1 MKPKDI
7 LTKELLELEYIQNKM
22 SILKIARKYNIPSTT
37 SVSQALDRFE
47 LKRERIHKGLH
58 HVTKEWLY
66 EKYVTENLSLRSINK
81 LLGRKNRSDVSKLL
95 KKYEIPIR
103 ENSDTKI
110 WRDAAFAKRSFG
122 ELTGQYVSLLRSNAD
137 LRDLKFEVTGE
148 FLYQLYLD
156 QDKKCALSGVD
167 IYFKAFGTDRT
178 TQTASLDRID
188 SCLDYTEDNV
198 QWVHKHV
205 NRMKWDTP
213 NDEFIEWC
221 KNIAETNK

>member
-22 SILKIARKYNIPSTT
+22 SILKIARKYNIPSMT
-37 SVSQALDRFE
+37 SVSQALGRFG
-47 LKRERIHKGLH
+47 LKRESLHKGLS

-81 LLGRKNRSDVSKLL
+81 LLGRKNRADVSKLL
-95 KKYEIPIR
+95 KKFGIPIR
-103 ENSDTKI
+103 ENSDTQI
-110 WRDAAFAKRSFG
+110 WRDASFAKRSFG
-122 ELTGQYVSLLRSNAD
+122 ELMGQYVALIRSNAAI
-137 LRDLKFEVTGE
+137 RDLKFEVTGE
-148 FLYQLYLD
+148 FLWKLFLK
-156 QDKKCALSGVD
+156 QDRKCALSGVT
-167 IYFKAFGTDRT
+167 IQFKDFGVDRT